1 MLVELALNASCGFV
15 SGAYSYYSNGF
26 ATFFNPA
33 RPWAACA
40 GWSAFVMLLNSVTNV
55 RALLSCL
62 FVDAAWDGATASP
75 TDRLYTTTH
84 HGPMPQ
90 AQLVFYTMLMPNQQL
105 AYMASAGF
113 SILSVMMS
121 GGVVPLSAMAGRTK
135 NLAYLSVDRYMLA
148 GVLYHFFGDCR
159 NNVTSLYGSPRGAM
173 RMLQLDVFDGA
184 WRNALAC
191 VGFYIFYSV
200 GGFLCLKYLHR
211 ERR

>member
-1 MLVELALNASCGFV
+1 MHINIHNNA
-15 SGAYSYYSNGF
+15 
-26 ATFFNPA
+26 
-33 RPWAACA
+33 
-40 GWSAFVMLLNSVTNV
+40 
-55 RALLSCL
+55 
-62 FVDAAWDGATASP
+62 
-75 TDRLYTTTH
+75 
-84 HGPMPQ
+84 PQ

-184 WRNALAC
+184 WKNALAC
-191 VGFYIFYSV
+191 LGFYLFYTV